1 MHKNSTVP
9 LNRPASHRMRVGEWA
24 EETAPCVKWY
34 PGVTSRSANGLPRRL
49 SPPPLPPEMSVS
61 RLLRTR
67 VCAAADADADATAA
81 DAEAA
86 RLEDPGHGCPASG
99 T

>member
-1 MHKNSTVP
+1 M
-9 LNRPASHRMRVGEWA
+9 
-24 EETAPCVKWY
+24 KWY

-67 VCAAADADADATAA
+67 VCAAAADADATAA

-86 RLEDPGHGCPASG
+86 RLEDPGHGCSASG
-99 T
+99 TEPSFKLGKLQLFLGCSPAGLPCHHAC